1 MGRHS
6 RSMWAQDGPPCLG
19 ARAGAGPPH
28 CLSSQPHQAPRSC
41 ENRASPA
48 GAWGGGG
55 RWGRGRG
62 QLSEQ
67 SARCKVAAPR
77 SRAPSSLAL
86 GRCGPRFQNH
96 GAVTNPCAP
105 GPETC
110 QPQPQLG
117 ELCRRRRP
125 WKPWR
130 LRPCGLCTED
140 GPSTLPRA
148 HFHRRPG
155 VRSVRMRHRPNA
167 TRRSAH
173 SLVCRRGPVLPEAV
187 SQSVKWALRQH
198 PPHKVIT
205 GSNGQRREG
214 HRARTSAQFTTVGT
228 ATHAGSHLAERG
240 LCARPPARH
249 AVLHL
254 RCDPGRQRP
263 RLASPLPVSE
273 SKRARTEG
281 RGLASPKASLASLL
295 PEASHRAS
303 CQEGGGA
310 RQRDVAQ
317 GRVQPWR
324 QAADIFSRS
333 SPQPASKFQ
342 RLRWSC
348 LCGGP
353 SPCGPGAGSAC
364 TPSPP
369 PGTPPAPPAS
379 ARLLWDG
386 RAL

>member
-1 MGRHS
+1 
-6 RSMWAQDGPPCLG
+6 
-19 ARAGAGPPH
+19 
-28 CLSSQPHQAPRSC
+28 
-41 ENRASPA
+41 
-48 GAWGGGG
+48 
-55 RWGRGRG
+55 
-62 QLSEQ
+62 
-67 SARCKVAAPR
+67 
-77 SRAPSSLAL
+77 
-86 GRCGPRFQNH
+86 
-96 GAVTNPCAP
+96 
-105 GPETC
+105 
-110 QPQPQLG
+110 
-117 ELCRRRRP
+117 
-125 WKPWR
+125 
-130 LRPCGLCTED
+130 
-140 GPSTLPRA
+140 
-148 HFHRRPG
+148 
-155 VRSVRMRHRPNA
+155 MRHRPNA

-205 GSNGQRREG
+205 GSNGQRCEG

-228 ATHAGSHLAERG
+228 ATHAGSHLAKRG

-295 PEASHRAS
+295 PEAGHRAS

-353 SPCGPGAGSAC
+353 SPCSPGAGSAC

-369 PGTPPAPPAS
+369 PQDPACTPSLCALALGWQGAVS
-379 ARLLWDG
+379 LMRSRR
-386 RAL
+386 RAA